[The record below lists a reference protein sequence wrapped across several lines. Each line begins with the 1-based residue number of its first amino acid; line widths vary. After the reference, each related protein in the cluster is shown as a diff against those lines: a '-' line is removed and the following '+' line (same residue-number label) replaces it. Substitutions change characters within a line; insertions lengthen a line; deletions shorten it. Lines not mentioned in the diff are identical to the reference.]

1 MKQPIKIQDISFLK
15 LKVSLLE
22 RFYPLSLENSF
33 LNPQRLLFKGL
44 PVMESILNTDRQ
56 KFIFDWRFFFCVLV
70 WHGKFFSHWFNPIR
84 SWRLS
89 NKNWTL
95 LDQWKLN
102 LKKIP
107 LNHTSSFSN
116 HPPCYSKDALHK
128 IKGDVA
134 AVFSKSSRSKRKKGE
149 FHSYFRFRVSKPI
162 EY

>member
-70 WHGKFFSHWFNPIR
+70 
-84 SWRLS
+84 
-89 NKNWTL
+89 
-95 LDQWKLN
+95 
-102 LKKIP
+102 
-107 LNHTSSFSN
+107 
-116 HPPCYSKDALHK
+116 
-128 IKGDVA
+128 
-134 AVFSKSSRSKRKKGE
+134 
-149 FHSYFRFRVSKPI
+149 
-162 EY
+162 